1 MKEESLKADL
11 HYARALAHSGMSG
24 LRRGRDS
31 QLEGQCL
38 SAVLARSALASLGLA
53 AIGACAGLFS
63 FRRFDRRSL
72 SRTVAFGMA
81 GGTIG
86 FAAGF
91 TWKTRS
97 LTSSMA
103 RSALKEMGTVR
114 DERWIAKHPID
125 YA

>member
-1 MKEESLKADL
+1 MKEQSLKANL

-38 SAVLARSALASLGLA
+38 SEVLARTALASLSVA
-53 AIGACAGLFS
+53 AIGTFAGLFS
-63 FRRFDRRSL
+63 LRRFNRRSI
-72 SRTVAFGMA
+72 SRTVAFGVA

-86 FAAGF
+86 FDAGF
-91 TWKTRS
+91 TWKTRN

-103 RSALKEMGTVR
+103 RSAMKEMGTVLY
-114 DERWIAKHPID
+114 ERWISKHPID

>member
-1 MKEESLKADL
+1 VTEETLKENL
-11 HYARALAHSGMSG
+11 HYAKALAHSGMSG

-31 QLEGQCL
+31 QLEGHCL
-38 SAVLARSALASLGLA
+38 AEVLARSALASLSLA

-63 FRRFDRRSL
+63 FRRFNRRNL
-72 SRTVAFGMA
+72 SRTVAFGVA

-91 TWKTRS
+91 TWKTRG
-97 LTSSMA
+97 LTPSMA
-103 RSALKEMGTVR
+103 RGALKEIGTVR